1 MKQVLK
7 RVLKKW
13 YIYVVG
19 VILASV
25 VSVYFVHFVS
35 MPRNEATIS
44 IFLTSN
50 NETKKKVFDILDDV
64 KPSYL
69 KEIDIT
75 NVEANNTEFGYY
87 FAQKGLNKA
96 DIFVLPESKLTDEM
110 LSKQFATLDQEYL
123 STYFTYT
130 SEQTNHGILLHEKDK
145 EDTLFN
151 LKEELEENYYIFF
164 RKNSIH
170 CGMLNNSNFDTSIIF
185 TKALLN
191 YEI

>member
-7 RVLKKW
+7 KILKKW
-13 YIYVVG
+13 YVYVVG

-44 IFLTSN
+44 IFLASN

-69 KEIDIT
+69 REIDIT
-75 NVEANNTEFGYY
+75 NVEPNNTEFGYY

-170 CGMLNNSNFDTSIIF
+170 CGNLNNSNFDTSIIF